1 MWHRRPR
8 HARLGA
14 ADGTKGSSEGVHEP
28 LRRSPWEGGFFY
40 EGLKALMWME
50 FEPLRECLRTA
61 RRYMAVAGCRDR
73 LAAMAGRRLTVPDV
87 EQELRRQLAHAQQS
101 GLGLVDIRAG
111 ELHRD
116 VKGEDRMPLVC
127 HVMRKLMVSPDE
139 VYRDRGAG
147 KAQASSFAIGCPV
160 PDDDGDEGPFEAS
173 TLPGLRQMA
182 GGLPR

>member
-1 MWHRRPR
+1 
-8 HARLGA
+8 
-14 ADGTKGSSEGVHEP
+14 
-28 LRRSPWEGGFFY
+28 
-40 EGLKALMWME
+40 MWME

-139 VYRDRGAG
+139 VLSGPPSGQGASLVVRYR
-147 KAQASSFAIGCPV
+147 
-160 PDDDGDEGPFEAS
+160 
-173 TLPGLRQMA
+173 
-182 GGLPR
+182 LPRP